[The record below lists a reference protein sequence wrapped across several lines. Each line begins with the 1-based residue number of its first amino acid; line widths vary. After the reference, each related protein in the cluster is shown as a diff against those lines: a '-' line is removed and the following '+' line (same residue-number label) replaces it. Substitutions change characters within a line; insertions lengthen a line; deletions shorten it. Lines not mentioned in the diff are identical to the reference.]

1 MPWERRRKMLYVER
15 NRRLLAIHESLL
27 SKQEV
32 ESLTVREFIGWF
44 DAERRGYKVS
54 WNIRRQLAKFGLQTV
69 PDFEGVHID
78 ARVKFALAEPPAVV
92 TEPPAV
98 SVDAQVTESPDIS
111 EATVSVESTV
121 SATLET
127 PPAAAAFSPMV
138 AGAAAEPAFRVSR
151 LLAAST
157 KPLAIRPDC
166 SVREAVTLM
175 LRHDFSQLP
184 VMTNDRDVKGVFS
197 WESIGPRL
205 AFSKSRPEIVRDCM
219 MKHHEVQSTDSLFQ
233 VIAQIVEHSYVLVR
247 GEDRTVS
254 GIVTTT
260 DLSLQFQQLSE
271 PFLLLAE
278 IENHIRLLIDGKFT
292 AEELSSVKDG
302 ADPERTI
309 ETVAD
314 LTFGEYLRL
323 LENPAHWEKTGL
335 EIDRKVFIK
344 ELDKV
349 RLIRNDVM
357 HFDPD
362 GITSEDH
369 KSLHHFVQFLHH
381 LRDIHR

>member
-1 MPWERRRKMLYVER
+1 MLYAER
-15 NRRLLAIHESLL
+15 NRRLLAIHESLAG
-27 SKQEV
+27 QHEV
-32 ESLTVREFIGWF
+32 ESVSVRELIGWF

-54 WNIRRQLAKFGLQTV
+54 WNIRRKLAKLGLRTV
-69 PDFEGVHID
+69 PDFESVHID
-78 ARVKFALAEPPAVV
+78 ARVKFALAEPADVL
-92 TEPPAV
+92 TEPPVLV
-98 SVDAQVTESPDIS
+98 SETQVTERADTPV
-111 EATVSVESTV
+111 ATVTVEAAV
-121 SATLET
+121 SARLE
-127 PPAAAAFSPMV
+127 AAAVEPAFRPMV

-151 LLAAST
+151 LLVAST
-157 KPLAIRPDC
+157 KPLSVRPDC

-175 LRHDFSQLP
+175 LRHDYSQLP

-205 AFSKSRPEIVRDCM
+205 AFSKTSPEFVRDCM
-219 MKHHEVQSTDSLFQ
+219 LKHHEVQSTDSLFQ

-247 GEDRTVS
+247 GEERTVS

-278 IENHIRLLIDGKFT
+278 IENHIRVLIDGKFT
-292 AEELSSVKDG
+292 AEELSSIKDG
-302 ADPERTI
+302 ADPDRTI
-309 ETVAD
+309 ESVAD
-314 LTFGEYLRL
+314 LSLGEYLRL
-323 LENPAHWEKTGL
+323 LENPEHWEKTGL
-335 EIDRKVFIK
+335 EVDRRVFVK

-369 KSLHHFVQFLHH
+369 RSLHHFVQFLHH